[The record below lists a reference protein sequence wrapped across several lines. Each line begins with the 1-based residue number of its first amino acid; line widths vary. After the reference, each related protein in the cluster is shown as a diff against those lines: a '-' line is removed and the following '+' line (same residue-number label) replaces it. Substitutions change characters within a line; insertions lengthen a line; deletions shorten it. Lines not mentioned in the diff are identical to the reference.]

1 MEHQHQEQVVAEELL
16 IMLPLVEV
24 LEDQEVVEQEVQEI
38 LLM

>member
-16 IMLPLVEV
+16 IMLHLVEV